1 MIVRI
6 REGLNT
12 AQLSANKEKNMTTMP
27 TKQSRTPKQLPVC
40 PICHKDDQVKTA
52 QAAYEGG
59 VSQVVPPPL
68 PGQTAAMMPWIVT
81 GVVIYGG
88 ANFYLL
94 VQLGGGPGFSS
105 WPFPLQ
111 ELEVGI
117 LEGMLVLVL
126 VLSFIAFRRVVQADR
141 ETEWL
146 YPAYDEAMGHW
157 RGLYHCAR
165 DKVVFDP
172 QQDKVLSH
180 SELQTLLAVQRK
192 SIASS
197 MAKTVTKPDPA
208 TPTVPTIKASTRDPQ
223 TLQGQEPDHGSSTI
237 KG

>member
-94 VQLGGGPGFSS
+94 VQLGGG
-105 WPFPLQ
+105 
-111 ELEVGI
+111 
-117 LEGMLVLVL
+117 
-126 VLSFIAFRRVVQADR
+126 
-141 ETEWL
+141 
-146 YPAYDEAMGHW
+146 
-157 RGLYHCAR
+157 
-165 DKVVFDP
+165 
-172 QQDKVLSH
+172 
-180 SELQTLLAVQRK
+180 
-192 SIASS
+192 
-197 MAKTVTKPDPA
+197 
-208 TPTVPTIKASTRDPQ
+208 
-223 TLQGQEPDHGSSTI
+223 
-237 KG
+237 